1 MVVIFKFY
9 IETTKKIEY
18 KYVSTSLLCNV
29 HVSIVFFISHSISP
43 NTLVLLASSP
53 MPLGSGHSLQI
64 AVDCAPCA
72 SCAGY
77 TLCTA
82 VNAAFWRSRSVQ
94 PAVPEPLDHLSV
106 LSFTRLVSLYIALLF
121 LCFTFKLLLQGLT
134 YRLPPQC
141 LPPLL
146 AAF

>member
-29 HVSIVFFISHSISP
+29 QVSHSISP
-43 NTLVLLASSP
+43 DTLVLLASSP
-53 MPLGSGHSLQI
+53 IPLGSGHSLQI

-106 LSFTRLVSLYIALLF
+106 LSFTRLVSLCIALLF

-134 YRLPPQC
+134 YRLPPLC

-146 AAF
+146 TAF